1 MKNIEVEVK
10 DVAFRTFVSVF
21 FCATFAY
28 IFFSEAIFNH
38 RHSAF
43 LSIAIGTIGS
53 LFFYALRFGL
63 RNALTVLLCVSL
75 IFTFLIMRSW
85 GLYTLRNFLVI
96 ITSVSVIYLYF
107 KVFYSQSKWQKL
119 LEPLILAMLFAV
131 GNLFIFTVMVL
142 IVSGKV
148 VFSFRWVFEVMEQ
161 FFLIGLGVGI
171 GVIITEE
178 PYSKIIRARIHAFL
192 G

>member
-1 MKNIEVEVK
+1 MKNKEVEVK

-63 RNALTVLLCVSL
+63 RNALTVLLCGFIDL
-75 IFTFLIMRSW
+75 YFPYYEIM
-85 GLYTLRNFLVI
+85 GF
-96 ITSVSVIYLYF
+96 IYL
-107 KVFYSQSKWQKL
+107 
-119 LEPLILAMLFAV
+119 A
-131 GNLFIFTVMVL
+131 
-142 IVSGKV
+142 
-148 VFSFRWVFEVMEQ
+148 
-161 FFLIGLGVGI
+161 
-171 GVIITEE
+171 
-178 PYSKIIRARIHAFL
+178 
-192 G
+192 